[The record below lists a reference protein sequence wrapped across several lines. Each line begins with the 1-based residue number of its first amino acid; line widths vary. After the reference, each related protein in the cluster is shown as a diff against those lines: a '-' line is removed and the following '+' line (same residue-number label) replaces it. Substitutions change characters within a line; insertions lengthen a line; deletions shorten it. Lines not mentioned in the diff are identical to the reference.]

1 MRIGLFTDTY
11 FPQISGVA
19 VSIRTLKAE
28 LEKLGNTVYVFT
40 PAQNFPKQKV
50 ADTEKNIVRLRSI
63 PSGLVA
69 ERRLAL
75 QSGLATATKI
85 AVKYKLDLVH
95 TQTEFGVGLLG
106 KQVAAMSRIPHV
118 HTLHTKYEDYLHF
131 IPGGSRVPKE
141 TIRYL
146 VRAYLIG
153 AEGLIVPSVV
163 TEEAAI
169 RYGVKCPIRI
179 IPTGIDVAKFFVTE
193 NTAAETK
200 QLRAELGIEPN
211 EKMLLSVSRLSEE
224 KNIGATLRAVSRL
237 AKESP
242 IKLVIVGDGPGRKDL
257 EKVVR
262 KLGIANKVIFTGMI
276 PNDEVKKYF
285 RAADCF
291 ISASRSE
298 TQGLTFLESLA
309 ARTPVIAADNPIMRP
324 IINEPEFG
332 RLFTNDDDIAAAIT
346 SVLTADQQM
355 TDTQYLGKLM
365 EISSDSFGKRVL
377 EFYQY
382 IIKEAALLGYSKD

>member
-1 MRIGLFTDTY
+1 MKIGLFTDTY

-19 VSIRTLKAE
+19 VSVRTLKAE
-28 LEKLGNTVYVFT
+28 LEKLGHTVYVFA
-40 PAQNFPKQKV
+40 PSQQFPKQK
-50 ADTEKNIVRLRSI
+50 DPETEKNIVRLRSI
-63 PSGLVA
+63 PSGIVA

-75 QSGLATATKI
+75 QSGLATATRI

-106 KQVAAMSRIPHV
+106 KNVANILRIPHV

-131 IPGGSRVPKE
+131 IPGGNRVPKE
-141 TIRYL
+141 TIKYL
-146 VRAYLIG
+146 VRAYLVG

-163 TEEAAI
+163 TEEAAK

-179 IPTGIDVAKFFVTE
+179 IPTGINVAQFFVTE
-193 NTAAETK
+193 KTK
-200 QLRAELGIEPN
+200 DESEQLRTSLGIRPK

-224 KNIGATLRAVSRL
+224 KNIDAVLKAVSQL
-237 AKESP
+237 PKDAGV
-242 IKLVIVGDGPGRKDL
+242 KLVIAGDGPYRKDL
-257 EKVVR
+257 EREVR
-262 KLGIANKVIFTGMI
+262 GLGIASKVTFVGMV

-309 ARTPVIAADNPIMRP
+309 ARTPVIAVNNPIMRP

-332 RLFTNDDDIAAAIT
+332 RLFDNDDEIAAAIID
-346 SVLTADQQM
+346 VLASGQQM
-355 TDTQYLGKLM
+355 TDSQYLGKLL

-377 EFYQY
+377 EFYQF
-382 IIKEAALLGYSKD
+382 ITARQVRLSEHI

>member
-1 MRIGLFTDTY
+1 MKIGLFTDTY

-28 LEKLGNTVYVFT
+28 LEKLGHTVYVFT
-40 PAQNFPKQKV
+40 PAQQFPKQRE

-63 PSGLVA
+63 PSGIVA

-85 AVKYKLDLVH
+85 AVKYNLDLVH

-106 KQVAAMSRIPHV
+106 KQVANMLRVPHI

-131 IPGGSRVPKE
+131 IPGGSRVPKD
-141 TIRYL
+141 TIKYL
-146 VRAYLIG
+146 VRAYLMG

-169 RYGVKCPIRI
+169 RYGVKCPIRV

-193 NTAAETK
+193 NTAAVSQT
-200 QLRAELGIEPN
+200 LRTALGIGPE

-224 KNIGATLRAVSRL
+224 KNIGAVLRAVSQL
-237 AKESP
+237 PGDAGV
-242 IKLVIVGDGPGRKDL
+242 KLVIVGDGPGRKDL

-262 KLGIANKVIFTGMI
+262 KLGIANKVTFTGMVS
-276 PNDEVKKYF
+276 NDEVKKYF
-285 RAADCF
+285 QAADCF

-324 IINEPEFG
+324 IINAPEYG
-332 RLFTNDDDIAAAIT
+332 RLFTHDDGIAAAIIG
-346 SVLTADQQM
+346 VLTTNQKM
-355 TDTQYLGKLM
+355 TDSQYLTKLM
-365 EISSDSFGKRVL
+365 EISSDSFGKRVF
-377 EFYQY
+377 EFYLY
-382 IIKEAALLGYSKD
+382 ILKEIAQSGRFLP